1 MKREK
6 WGRGNMEFQVVGKKT
21 MYGDLLAVISL
32 FHPLSFTGTPKTT
45 FPQSSHDDTILAP
58 KASSLSFTVGVV
70 DTHGTTRLSCFFLSE
85 LKPKQTN
92 VVCVRFFFLAFFPGD
107 VTAPL
112 L

>member
-1 MKREK
+1 MFNRKKPPLKRV
-6 WGRGNMEFQVVGKKT
+6 WN
-21 MYGDLLAVISL
+21 ISL
-32 FHPLSFTGTPKTT
+32 CIKRFF
-45 FPQSSHDDTILAP
+45 AP